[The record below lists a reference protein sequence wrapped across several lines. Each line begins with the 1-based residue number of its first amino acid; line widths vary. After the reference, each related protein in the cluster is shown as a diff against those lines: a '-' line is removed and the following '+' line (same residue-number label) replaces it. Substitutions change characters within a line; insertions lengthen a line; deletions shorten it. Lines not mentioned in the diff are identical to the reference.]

1 MRLLSYPDFLER
13 LAERV
18 ARLRERFGWLSG
30 SKGRQGTTPPENVCL
45 GRACLAGK
53 DVTPL
58 KINMEHNHG
67 GLEDHFPFKMG
78 DL

>member
-30 SKGRQGTTPPENVCL
+30 SKGRGGGGRWVL
-45 GRACLAGK
+45 GAGHRA
-53 DVTPL
+53 
-58 KINMEHNHG
+58 G
-67 GLEDHFPFKMG
+67 GA
-78 DL
+78 

>member
-30 SKGRQGTTPPENVCL
+30 SKGATKGGPRKRLSFGLSGSLFAHRRALRPE
-45 GRACLAGK
+45 RR
-53 DVTPL
+53 
-58 KINMEHNHG
+58 
-67 GLEDHFPFKMG
+67 HFLSSF
-78 DL
+78 